1 MGQDV
6 RRGSPSGPKAM
17 QKAQLAFAAGIL
29 SSQSVKTF
37 TQPLAGAR
45 TTDRVV
51 VNSNAALPA
60 NVGLAGARISAAGAI
75 EIRLV
80 NPTVADIAG
89 GNVTM
94 DCVLLVFNV

>member
-17 QKAQLAFAAGIL
+17 QKATVAFAAGTL
-29 SSQSVKTF
+29 TSQTVKTF

-45 TTDRVV
+45 ATDRVV
-51 VNSNAALPA
+51 VNSAGLPN
-60 NVGLAGARISAAGAI
+60 NVGLAGARISAAGAV

-94 DCVLLVFNV
+94 DCVLLTFNV